1 MFLGDIE
8 KHLKLSLNE
17 ALIKYLPKK
26 EGEGERLVE
35 AVIAVVIQTMV
46 NQGNMVKGDRLGS
59 IQVILLEP
67 NANISHVQRK
77 LIDCSLQIASY
88 VNMKKKISNRL
99 LMVQRST
106 LNSDKL

>member
-1 MFLGDIE
+1 MFMGDIE

-59 IQVILLEP
+59 IQVILLVP
-67 NANISHVQRK
+67 NANISHFQRK
-77 LIDCSLQIASY
+77 LIDCSLQIAGY
-88 VNMKKKISNRL
+88 VNIKKKISNRF

-106 LNSDKL
+106 LNVDKL

>member
-1 MFLGDIE
+1 MGDIE

-59 IQVILLEP
+59 I
-67 NANISHVQRK
+67 
-77 LIDCSLQIASY
+77 
-88 VNMKKKISNRL
+88 
-99 LMVQRST
+99 
-106 LNSDKL
+106 